1 MKRGRKPLMT
11 PTVEWKCRIPVDIAV
26 KIDTFLLD
34 PVRQEVAYG
43 RRSQLVTQLLRAW
56 LETTATATNPQA
68 VPATPATE
76 GEVHAQC

>member
-56 LETTATATNPQA
+56 LETTATNPQA

-76 GEVHAQC
+76 GEAHAQC

>member
-56 LETTATATNPQA
+56 LETASTNPQA

>member
-56 LETTATATNPQA
+56 LETVATTNPQA
-68 VPATPATE
+68 VPATE
-76 GEVHAQC
+76 GEAHAQC

>member
-34 PVRQEVAYG
+34 PVRKEVAYG
-43 RRSQLVTQLLRAW
+43 RRSQLVTQLLRDW
-56 LETTATATNPQA
+56 LASNTANPVTTP
-68 VPATPATE
+68 TE
-76 GEVHAQC
+76 GEVHAQR